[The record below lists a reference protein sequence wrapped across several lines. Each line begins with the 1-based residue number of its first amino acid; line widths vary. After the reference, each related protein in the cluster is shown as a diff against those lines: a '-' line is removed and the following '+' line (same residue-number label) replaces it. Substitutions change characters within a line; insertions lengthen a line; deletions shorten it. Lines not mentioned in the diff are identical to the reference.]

1 MATYVLWALQY
12 YDKSLNEIESE
23 LIFLKTGEKK
33 QFSFSEEQLQE
44 IREIIKTESKE
55 MNASYEYED
64 FPPMPFPREC
74 LSCRYARVCPE
85 AGI

>member
-1 MATYVLWALQY
+1 MPNAGY

-23 LIFLKTGEKK
+23 LIFLKTKEKK
-33 QFSFSEEQLQE
+33 QYYFSEQRLHEV
-44 IREIIKTESKE
+44 REIIKSEFKE

-74 LSCRYARVCPE
+74 LSCRYARICPE
-85 AGI
+85 AVINFS